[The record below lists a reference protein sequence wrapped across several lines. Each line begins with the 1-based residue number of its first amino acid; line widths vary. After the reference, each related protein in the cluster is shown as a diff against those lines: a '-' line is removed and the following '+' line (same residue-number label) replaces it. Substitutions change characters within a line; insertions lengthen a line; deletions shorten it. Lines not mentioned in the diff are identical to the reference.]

1 MKVKLLGVRPVEF
14 TDEKT
19 GDCIEGISLYIAYP
33 DEDVYGVVAD
43 KKFVKNDAAEKLGID
58 IKLLTA
64 GINKDIDIELNP
76 RGKLS
81 SITICKQ

>member
-1 MKVKLLGVRPVEF
+1 MKVKLLGVRPVDF

-19 GDCIEGISLYIAYP
+19 GEIIEGISMYIVYP
-33 DEDVYGVVAD
+33 DPDVYGVIAD
-43 KKFVKNDAAEKLGID
+43 KKFIRNDAAEKLGID
-58 IKLLTA
+58 IKSLTD

>member
-19 GDCIEGISLYIAYP
+19 GEIIEGISMYIAYP
-33 DEDVYGVVAD
+33 DPDVYGVIAD
-43 KKFVKNDAAEKLGID
+43 KKFIRNDAAEKLGID
-58 IKLLTA
+58 IKSLTE